1 MLFVWKNVAPIN
13 DRATGWPCQTP
24 PWGELFAMN
33 VSTGDV
39 AWRVPFG
46 RVESLEKIGVMN
58 TGSSN
63 IGGSVATANGLVF
76 IGTTG
81 DQRFHANDSKTGT
94 LLWETKLPRRRRS
107 LSACRDVG

>member
-1 MLFVWKNVAPIN
+1 VAPIN
-13 DRATGWPCQTP
+13 DPAAGWPCQTP

-33 VSTGDV
+33 VRTRDV

-58 TGSSN
+58 SGSSN
-63 IGGSVATANGLVF
+63 IGGSVATASGLVF